1 MGLRDSIETLYSHYI
16 PIVLHDYSIETCKTK
31 HVSSV
36 KTKPLL
42 VDHRW
47 TMLKLPI
54 GEKS

>member
-1 MGLRDSIETLYSHYI
+1 MGLQDSIETLYSHYI